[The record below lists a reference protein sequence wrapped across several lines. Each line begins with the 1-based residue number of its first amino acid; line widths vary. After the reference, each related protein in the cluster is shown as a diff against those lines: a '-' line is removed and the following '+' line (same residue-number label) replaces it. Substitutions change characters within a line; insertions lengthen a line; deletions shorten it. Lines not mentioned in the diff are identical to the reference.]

1 MKRVVIFFFVFL
13 ITNDFAFAQDTI
25 VPKEPTHLYENIETY
40 SERTGFT
47 KFMFRLFFKPV
58 SAVPA
63 QKILSRRLKQK
74 PYSSFEGKI
83 IRKIN
88 IVTLDPFANS
98 IGDTISGSL
107 NFLSKAGNR
116 FHLKTRSNTIR
127 NLLLI
132 REKQPFDSLRVKE
145 SERLVRSMN
154 YITDVSF
161 YTIEVPGT
169 TDSVDIFIRE
179 LDSWSLIPGG
189 SRSESRLTIK
199 LREDNFI
206 GLGHSFQN
214 AMFVN
219 RSSRDIAHRMKY
231 FIPNISNTFINSTL
245 QYGTDEYG
253 DFIKTLGVERPF
265 FSPLAMWAGGI
276 NFAQHHHK
284 NSIWTANF
292 MPYKFNAQDYWLGN
306 SVPVFRG
313 NSEYSRTT
321 RFISALRFKRVRF
334 IEQPPETI
342 DTLQFYKNENFF
354 LAGIGISTRLYIKD
368 KYIFK
373 FGITEDV
380 PIGKVVGLTGG
391 YQQKNSFGRFYVGA
405 RFSWGNYH
413 PWGYMS
419 SNIEYGTYFRSSRA
433 EQSVFRIG
441 ANYFTGLVEIGQW
454 KLRQFVKPQV
464 IIGSLR
470 TDYDSL
476 TINNEY
482 GLRGF
487 NSPVLTGTSRLL
499 FTSQTQAYAPWNFI
513 GFHFGPYLN
522 FSLGMLGDSE
532 NGFRKSK
539 LYSQIGLG
547 ILIKNDNLVMN
558 AFQLSISFYPV
569 IPGLGTNILKT
580 NSFQTTDFGFRD
592 FEIGKPDAVEFR

>member
-1 MKRVVIFFFVFL
+1 MVNK
-13 ITNDFAFAQDTI
+13 
-25 VPKEPTHLYENIETY
+25 
-40 SERTGFT
+40 
-47 KFMFRLFFKPV
+47 
-58 SAVPA
+58 
-63 QKILSRRLKQK
+63 RLKQK

-83 IRKIN
+83 IRQIN
-88 IVTLDPFANS
+88 IVTLDPFGNS

-107 NFLSKAGNR
+107 NFLSKAGNK
-116 FHLKTRSNTIR
+116 FHLKTRSSTIR

-132 REKQPFDSLRVKE
+132 REKQSFDSLRVKE
-145 SERLVRSMN
+145 SERLVRSMK

-179 LDSWSLIPGG
+179 LDSWSLIPG
-189 SRSESRLTIK
+189 SSWSDSRLTIK

-214 AMFVN
+214 GMFVN

-245 QYGTDEYG
+245 EYGTDEYG
-253 DFIKTLGVERPF
+253 NFIKTLGVERPF

-276 NFAQHHHK
+276 NFAQHHYK
-284 NSIWTANF
+284 DSIWTANF
-292 MPYKFNAQDYWLGN
+292 MPYKYNAQDYWLGN

-334 IEQPPETI
+334 IERPPETI
-342 DTLQFYKNENFF
+342 DTLQFYRNENLF
-354 LAGIGISTRLYIKD
+354 LAGVGISTRLYIKD

-380 PIGKVVGLTGG
+380 PIGKVVGMTGG
-391 YQQKNSFGRFYVGA
+391 YQQKNSFQRFYVGA

-413 PWGYMS
+413 PWGYLS
-419 SNIEYGTYFRSSRA
+419 SNIEYGTFFRSSRA

-441 ANYFTGLVEIGQW
+441 ANYFTGLIEIGQW
-454 KLRQFVKPQV
+454 KFRQFIKPQV

-513 GFHFGPYLN
+513 GFHFGPYFN
-522 FSLGMLGDSE
+522 FSLGMLGDAE
-532 NGFRKSK
+532 NGFRESK

-580 NSFQTTDFGFRD
+580 NSFQTADFGFRD